1 MNYKSIMSYLKIYKI
16 LFNNENS
23 YSGLNLVNLR
33 YIFDPYEIVLI
44 KTETFKYHEGG
55 FYMIES
61 DRYSKFDKSNIKRE
75 DLVSFKEIE
84 EIINKIKTNDR
95 QSQDG
100 KAIQYK
106 VETHL
111 KDWKNYLKDEYRPD
125 NQPEKNV

>member
-1 MNYKSIMSYLKIYKI
+1 MNYKSIMSYLKISKI

-75 DLVSFKEIE
+75 DLVSFKELE
-84 EIINKIKTNDR
+84 EIINKIKTSDR

-100 KAIQYK
+100 KAIQY
-106 VETHL
+106 
-111 KDWKNYLKDEYRPD
+111 RPD

>member
-1 MNYKSIMSYLKIYKI
+1 
-16 LFNNENS
+16 
-23 YSGLNLVNLR
+23 
-33 YIFDPYEIVLI
+33 
-44 KTETFKYHEGG
+44 
-55 FYMIES
+55 MIES

-75 DLVSFKEIE
+75 DLVSVKEIE

>member
-1 MNYKSIMSYLKIYKI
+1 
-16 LFNNENS
+16 
-23 YSGLNLVNLR
+23 
-33 YIFDPYEIVLI
+33 
-44 KTETFKYHEGG
+44 
-55 FYMIES
+55 MIES

>member
-1 MNYKSIMSYLKIYKI
+1 
-16 LFNNENS
+16 
-23 YSGLNLVNLR
+23 
-33 YIFDPYEIVLI
+33 
-44 KTETFKYHEGG
+44 
-55 FYMIES
+55 MIES

-111 KDWKNYLKDEYRPD
+111 KDWKDYLKDEYRPD

>member
-1 MNYKSIMSYLKIYKI
+1 
-16 LFNNENS
+16 
-23 YSGLNLVNLR
+23 
-33 YIFDPYEIVLI
+33 
-44 KTETFKYHEGG
+44 
-55 FYMIES
+55 MIES

-84 EIINKIKTNDR
+84 EIIYKIKTNDR

>member
-1 MNYKSIMSYLKIYKI
+1 
-16 LFNNENS
+16 
-23 YSGLNLVNLR
+23 
-33 YIFDPYEIVLI
+33 
-44 KTETFKYHEGG
+44 
-55 FYMIES
+55 MIES

-75 DLVSFKEIE
+75 DLVSFKELE
-84 EIINKIKTNDR
+84 EIINKIKTSDR

-111 KDWKNYLKDEYRPD
+111 KDWKDYLKDEYRPD